1 MPGLGRGMQPMARYS
16 QEDRELLQAM
26 ESLLY
31 GLSGKQ
37 HEVLRMRYGL
47 DGRGQHSQ
55 KALAEK
61 WGIRVSDVRAY
72 EDKALARL
80 RHNPKYT
87 GVVPTDSEWIGD
99 PAQDRERA
107 IQLSDIIASVNKL
120 TPELIAH
127 LRSHDDHLER
137 IHWQVF
143 EHLVAEFFSSWGFE
157 DVAIVGRNSRTSADI
172 FAAYRIPSIG
182 ERIRYFI
189 EVKRWK
195 EKVGVEVIDRVYG
208 AMLFERPLHGW
219 HAAMI
224 VSAVGFTEF
233 EKYKRQELAR
243 RGIML
248 REREDLLRWLKDY
261 QPNKSGLWLPN
272 PSATIAA

>member
-1 MPGLGRGMQPMARYS
+1 MAKYS
-16 QEDRELLQAM
+16 QEDRELLAAM

-55 KALAEK
+55 KALAQK
-61 WGIRVSDVRAY
+61 WGIRVADIRKY
-72 EDKALARL
+72 EDTALARL
-80 RHNPKYT
+80 RHNQKYV
-87 GVVPTDSEWIGD
+87 GVSETDNTAVSER
-99 PAQDRERA
+99 AQYPDRA
-107 IQLSDIIASVNKL
+107 IQLREAVATVKRL

-127 LRSHDDHLER
+127 LRTHNEHLGR

-157 DVAIVGRNSRTSADI
+157 DVAIVGRNSKTSADI
-172 FAAYRIPSIG
+172 FAAYRVPSVG

-195 EKVGVEVIDRVYG
+195 EKIGVEVIDRVYG

-224 VSAVGFTEF
+224 VSVVGFTEF
-233 EKYKRQELAR
+233 EKYRREELAR
-243 RGIML
+243 RGIIL
-248 REREDLLRWLKDY
+248 KERQDLLRWLKDY
-261 QPNKSGLWLPN
+261 KPNKSGLWLPN
-272 PSATIAA
+272 PLTSITE